1 MFRIIKIFLIPFFR
15 KMDPVTQQPKT
26 EFGFGGSSNDGHIPG
41 LEQLQHMKEV
51 KVKQIRPGCLECK
64 LKIFCF

>member
-1 MFRIIKIFLIPFFR
+1 
-15 KMDPVTQQPKT
+15 MDPVTQQPKT

-64 LKIFCF
+64 L